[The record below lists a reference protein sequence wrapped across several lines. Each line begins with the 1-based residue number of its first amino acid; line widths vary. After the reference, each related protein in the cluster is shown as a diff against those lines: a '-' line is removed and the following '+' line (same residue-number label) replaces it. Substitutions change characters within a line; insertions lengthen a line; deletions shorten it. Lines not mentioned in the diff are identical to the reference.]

1 MKKNSINEL
10 AEINIRKPNY
20 IKPVFNNIDM
30 NKKLN
35 GYDLIRAKVLDEM
48 TVAKSSNITE
58 NKQKIILDF

>member
-1 MKKNSINEL
+1 MKKNNRKEFT
-10 AEINIRKPNY
+10 EIIIRKPNY

>member
-1 MKKNSINEL
+1 MKKNNRKEFT
-10 AEINIRKPNY
+10 EIKIRKQNY

-48 TVAKSSNITE
+48 TVTKSSNITE
-58 NKQKIILDF
+58 NNQKIF

>member
-1 MKKNSINEL
+1 MKKNSKHEFT
-10 AEINIRKPNY
+10 EIIVRKPNY

-48 TVAKSSNITE
+48 TIAKSSIITE
-58 NKQKIILDF
+58 NRKK